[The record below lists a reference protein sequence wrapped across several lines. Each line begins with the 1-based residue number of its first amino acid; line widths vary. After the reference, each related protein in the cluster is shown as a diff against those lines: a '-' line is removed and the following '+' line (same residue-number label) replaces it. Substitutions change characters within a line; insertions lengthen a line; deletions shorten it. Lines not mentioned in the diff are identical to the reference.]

1 MTCTFLVWIFNETKV
16 PSKGR
21 CVHKIF
27 YLSLSHSRLWRF
39 CLHESK
45 HVRKGRKYYRTFQSL
60 IVDQK
65 KNNTC
70 VLVLVGEE
78 KISHPGGW
86 KIIFLN
92 PLNVLLIRPYST
104 SIILFNIQAVLKC
117 PIIFISVLDGDSER
131 FSFV

>member
-65 KNNTC
+65 KKQYLCFGVSGWRKNFSPRWVENNFFKSFECLTNKA
-70 VLVLVGEE
+70 VFHLNSFVQHSSSFKVPYYLHL
-78 KISHPGGW
+78 SSWWRQW
-86 KIIFLN
+86 KI
-92 PLNVLLIRPYST
+92 
-104 SIILFNIQAVLKC
+104 
-117 PIIFISVLDGDSER
+117 
-131 FSFV
+131 